1 MISAEDRAKVLIEA
15 LPYLQQ
21 FREAILVIK
30 FGGSAMEDSHL
41 VNLVLRDIALLDVV
55 GMHPVVVHGGG
66 KAITQKMNA
75 SGLKAHFVQGHRVT
89 DLASIQLVET
99 VLDQEVNPVLV
110 KTLESFD
117 VYARGISG
125 KEVFQAHQ
133 ASPLILE
140 NGESVD
146 LGFVGEVT
154 HVNKKPLL
162 ACLRHS
168 IIPVLSPLGCD
179 AQGHCL
185 NVNADLAAM
194 QAAIALQATKL
205 IYLSDVPGIL
215 RDRNDEKSLISSV
228 NEVDVEQ
235 LKKEGVLSG
244 GMLPK
249 IESALD
255 AVKRGVGKVQFVDG
269 RKPHSLLLELFTD
282 AGFGTEIVLE

>member
-1 MISAEDRAKVLIEA
+1 MISAEERAQILIEA

-30 FGGSAMEDSHL
+30 FGGSAMEDPHL
-41 VNLVLRDIALLDVV
+41 IQLVLRDIALLDVV

-66 KAITQKMNA
+66 KAITQKMDE
-75 SGLKAHFVQGHRVT
+75 SGLKAQFIQGYRVT

-99 VLDQEVNPVLV
+99 VLDQEINPVLV

-125 KEVFQAHQ
+125 KEVFQAEKAQ
-133 ASPLILE
+133 PLILPE
-140 NGESVD
+140 GQSVD

-154 HVNKKPLL
+154 HVNKKPLQ

-179 AQGHCL
+179 AQGQCF

-194 QAAIALQATKL
+194 EAAIALQATKL

-228 NEVDVEQ
+228 TSTDVAR
-235 LKKEGVLSG
+235 LKDEGILAG

-255 AVKRGVGKVQFVDG
+255 ALKRGVGKVQFVDA

-282 AGFGTEIVLE
+282 AGFGTEIVL